1 MKSLYKAF
9 IGTVSMVCLLL
20 AIQSCKPSIPSKYLS
35 KGEMADVL
43 YDIHVAEAMSNLSE
57 NRQDTAVMVAY
68 RVAILKKHGLT
79 AADFD
84 SSMVY
89 YMRHTKLMHDVYDE
103 LADRLKD
110 EAQSLGA
117 DVSESNR
124 FGSIAVGDTANVW
137 NGASSYVFS
146 SYAPFNYQSFEVPV
160 DTSFHK
166 ADKLMLDF
174 DAQFLFQD
182 GMRDGIVTLAVTFKN
197 DSVASSN
204 LHITSS
210 QHYSLQVED
219 RDSLGIKSVKGFFML
234 NNGDY
239 NSGGSS
245 LTTLRMMFVQ
255 KIRLVRLHAR
265 KAPDKKN
272 EETSGGDGNGNAS
285 SQKTSATSDSVTLE
299 SAAEPSSRPS
309 GTPRLSGPNG
319 RPLPPPDKLQKM
331 ELSNPKPIHK

>member
-9 IGTVSMVCLLL
+9 MVTLTMACLLL

-57 NRQDTAVMVAY
+57 NREDTAVMAVY

-79 AADFD
+79 AEDFD

-103 LADRLKD
+103 LADRLTE
-110 EAQSLGA
+110 EAKSLGA

-146 SYAPFNYQSFEVPV
+146 AFSPFNYQSFEVPV
-160 DTSFHK
+160 DTSYHQG
-166 ADKLMLDF
+166 DKLMLDF

-182 GMRDGIVTLAVTFKN
+182 GMRDGIVVLSVKFKN

-204 LHITSS
+204 LHLTNS

-234 NNGDY
+234 NSGDY
-239 NSGGSS
+239 SSGSS
-245 LTTLRMMFVQ
+245 SVTTLKMMFVEN
-255 KIRLVRLHAR
+255 IRLIRSHAR
-265 KAPDKKN
+265 KVQEKKK
-272 EETSGGDGNGNAS
+272 EETPNGGNAKDTGIS
-285 SQKTSATSDSVTLE
+285 TSGTSDSMSRSTSV
-299 SAAEPSSRPS
+299 APSSQPIS
-309 GTPRLSGPNG
+309 KPRLSGPDG
-319 RPLPPPDKLQKM
+319 RPLPPPDKLKKI
-331 ELSNPKPIHK
+331 ELADPKPIHK